1 MQIEK
6 SKKILAAG
14 ILFVILCTLSAVGI
28 WKTIYYSA
36 DIDESYALTMAVRM
50 ISGDRMMVHMWEP
63 HQMSALLYAPLVAC
77 YKGITGSMEGALVFM
92 RICGV
97 IVQAGVSLFLYRT
110 IRSYMPLWLSM
121 ILSFAYFNFT
131 PKHIQSPEFSLLFYW
146 AFAGLMLCLLRYAK
160 MKKLR
165 WIVGAG
171 ISMSVIVLCYPTA
184 LLLFVY
190 VAVWMLLKKAQ
201 LGKKVAGVFSL
212 TCLACGLLFL
222 AGVLGVCG
230 IGIFENI
237 QAILMDESHKQNM
250 GAHLLTHAKGMWEM
264 LYVPAALIVLCH
276 VGRPVIGKKKNAD
289 RLFLGILFLAMTVY
303 AVYQF
308 HTITDVNFMIFYPI
322 ILQLFVVEWYVYASF
337 AKEETD
343 RLLFEVAFPLSAVSL
358 FAILL
363 SSNVLTAYSMSYLM
377 PGVILGA
384 WQIYRVYA
392 PKKSKTA
399 LLAIL
404 LLVCIVGQLLVA
416 RICLVRFT
424 STRKKNLFEPYYEVS
439 HDVLKGIRLGDF
451 DYIQYEAKSAL
462 AHKYVKE
469 GDMFLYI
476 GADMYLYS
484 QIEGAG
490 IATGNTISTPAF
502 GQQLM
507 EYYEKYPE
515 RLPTVVFVDREY
527 GMDFSQVLTTEPMKT
542 FMETYFDM
550 DAGVME
556 PAVTVYTRER

>member
-14 ILFVILCTLSAVGI
+14 ILFVVLCTLSAVGI
-28 WKTIYYSA
+28 WKTVYYSA
-36 DIDESYALTMAVRM
+36 DIDESYALTMAVR
-50 ISGDRMMVHMWEP
+50 IVSGDRMMIHMWEP
-63 HQMSALLYAPLVAC
+63 HQMSAFLYAPLVAL
-77 YKGITGSMEGALVFM
+77 YKGIAGSMEGALVFM

-110 IRSYMPLWLSM
+110 IRAYMPLWLSM

-146 AFAGLMLCLLRYAK
+146 AFAGMMLCFLRYAK
-160 MKKLR
+160 GKKMR
-165 WIVGAG
+165 WIIGAG
-171 ISMSVIVLCYPTA
+171 IGMSVIVMCYPTA
-184 LLLFVY
+184 VLLFAY
-190 VAVWMLLKKAQ
+190 VIGWMLFRKELFGRKAA
-201 LGKKVAGVFSL
+201 LFYFF
-212 TCLACGLLFL
+212 TCAVCGLLFL
-222 AGVLGVCG
+222 SVVLFAGGT
-230 IGIFENI
+230 GIFGNI
-237 QAILMDESHKQNM
+237 GAILMDESHKQNM
-250 GAHLLTHAKGMWEM
+250 ATHLLTHAKGMWDM
-264 LYVPAALIVLCH
+264 LYLPLALIVLCH
-276 VGRPVIGKKKNAD
+276 VGRPVIGKKKSAD
-289 RLFLGILFLAMTVY
+289 KVFLGILFLAMTVY
-303 AVYQF
+303 AIYQF
-308 HTITDVNFMIFYPI
+308 HTINDVNFMIFYPI

-363 SSNVLTAYSMSYLM
+363 SSNVLTSYSMSYLM

-392 PKKSKTA
+392 GQKSKTA
-399 LLAIL
+399 CLAIL
-404 LLVCIVGQLLVA
+404 LLICIVGQLLVA

-451 DYIQYEAKSAL
+451 DYIQYEAKAAL

-469 GDMFLYI
+469 GDMFLYV

-515 RLPTVVFVDREY
+515 RVPTVVFVDREY
-527 GMDFSQVLTTEPMKT
+527 GMDFSQVLTTEPMRT
-542 FMETYFDM
+542 FMETYFDLET
-550 DAGVME
+550 GVME
-556 PAVTVYTRER
+556 PAVTVYTRGR